1 MRVLRLVE
9 PGISRLQGNLH
20 HPSKNQSLRI
30 VLNLFVAALSL
41 YELQKAQVDLAQKL
55 FANKEI
61 AREEFVKTVL
71 ECENKLKN
79 AIKLLLYEPR
89 NSPEGRLAQRA
100 MEELR
105 ILRNFATRV
114 EVEYKEKHE
123 KPAISISGKR
133 KSKKAKANKK

>member
-1 MRVLRLVE
+1 M
-9 PGISRLQGNLH
+9 
-20 HPSKNQSLRI
+20 
-30 VLNLFVAALSL
+30 SL
-41 YELQKAQVDLAQKL
+41 YELQKAEVDLAQKL

-61 AREEFVKTVL
+61 PREDFVKTVL
-71 ECENKLKN
+71 ECENKLKS

-114 EVEYKEKHE
+114 EVEHKEKQE
-123 KPAISISGKR
+123 KPPISISEKK
-133 KSKKAKANKK
+133 KSKKSKANKK